1 MSAKGN
7 LYPAW
12 RRILRAVE
20 RSLAVVGLLAIV
32 YHGGFNVSSMISG
45 SMAPTLQGNS
55 LTDGDVILSER
66 FTYRFRH
73 PHRWELI
80 MFRESEFGLQ
90 VMKRVV
96 GLPGESVRLDDKAQM
111 IYINGTAT
119 PRPASLQGIRYL
131 AYGNLTDGKVAN
143 SNDGYYVLGDYS
155 MDSQDSRWT
164 GPVKSTQIMARPWL
178 IVWPPSR
185 IRFVNP

>member
-1 MSAKGN
+1 MSAKRTFFPG
-7 LYPAW
+7 LQ
-12 RRILRAVE
+12 RIFRVMERA
-20 RSLAVVGLLAIV
+20 LAVVGLLAIV
-32 YHGGFNVSSMISG
+32 YHGGFNISSMTSG
-45 SMAPTLQGNS
+45 SMAPTLRGNS

-73 PHRWELI
+73 PHRWEVI
-80 MFRESEFGLQ
+80 MFRENEFGLQ
-90 VMKRVV
+90 IMKRVV

-111 IYINGTAT
+111 ICINGIAT
-119 PRPASLQGIRYL
+119 PRPASLQAIRYL
-131 AYGNLTDGKVAN
+131 AYGNLADGKEAN

-164 GPVKSTQIMARPWL
+164 GPVKPTQIMGRPWL